1 MSNES
6 DGSFIKHSIEGA
18 KLQVQQSDKV
28 SYPSC
33 VDTNQWIP
41 FASTQFASTQF
52 CCAMVI
58 RPVAAAAA

>member
-18 KLQVQQSDKV
+18 KLQIQQSDKI
-28 SYPSC
+28 SYLSC
-33 VDTNQWIP
+33 VDKNQWIP
-41 FASTQFASTQF
+41 FASIQF
-52 CCAMVI
+52 CCAMAI